1 MSISKIVDWAV
12 KHQHKYI
19 QNFHLGSNIMGCTF
33 GYHILTLRCTTK
45 FPTDAIHNKI
55 LKTPKKGLYCIG
67 VSNVMASLCT
77 TGVPYI
83 KV

>member
-1 MSISKIVDWAV
+1 
-12 KHQHKYI
+12 
-19 QNFHLGSNIMGCTF
+19 MGCTF
-33 GYHILTLRCTTK
+33 GYHILTLRCRTK

-55 LKTPKKGLYCIG
+55 LKSPKKGLYCIG

-83 KV
+83 NKV